1 MISALFSF
9 LGGSVFRMVWG
20 EVSAYL
26 NKRQDHAHEVAML
39 KIQQELDDARHTR
52 DLEQMRL
59 ASELGLKTIEAQ
71 KDAAIAAGELDAF
84 SRAIEA
90 AARPTGIKWVDAWN
104 GSIRPSYATVA
115 LILWLVKVVAQGFKM
130 DAFDAE
136 LLAVVAG
143 FYFADRSLG
152 KRGK

>member
-20 EVSAYL
+20 EASAYL
-26 NKRQDHAHEVAML
+26 NKRQDHAHEVEML
-39 KIQQELDDARHTR
+39 KVQKELDDARQVR
-52 DLEQMRL
+52 ELEQMRL
-59 ASELGLKTIEAQ
+59 ANELGLKTLEVQ

-84 SRAIEA
+84 SKAIEA

-115 LILWLVKVVAQGFKM
+115 LFLWLVKVSAQGFKM

>member
-1 MISALFSF
+1 MI
-9 LGGSVFRMVWG
+9 WG
-20 EVSAYL
+20 EASAFL
-26 NKRQDHAHEVAML
+26 NKRQDHAHEVELL
-39 KIQQELDDARHTR
+39 KVQKELDDARHAR
-52 DLEQMRL
+52 DIEQMRL
-59 ASELGLKTIEAQ
+59 ANELGLKTIEVQ
-71 KDAAIAAGELDAF
+71 KDAAIAQGELDAF
-84 SRAIEA
+84 NKAIEA
-90 AARPTGIKWVDAWN
+90 AARPSGIQWVDAWN

-115 LILWLVKVVAQGFKM
+115 LALWLVKVAAQGFKM

>member
-1 MISALFSF
+1 MISAIFSF
-9 LGGSVFRMVWG
+9 LGGSVFRVIWG
-20 EVSAYL
+20 EASAYI
-26 NKRQDHAHEVAML
+26 NKRQDHAHEVEML
-39 KIQQELDDARHTR
+39 KVQQSLDDARHAR

-59 ASELGLKTIEAQ
+59 ANELGLKTIEVQ

-84 SRAIEA
+84 SKAIEA
-90 AARPTGIKWVDAWN
+90 ASRPTGSKWVDAWN

-115 LILWLVKVVAQGFKM
+115 LFLWLIKVSTQGFVM

>member
-20 EVSAYL
+20 EVSSYL
-26 NKRQDHAHEVAML
+26 NKRQDHAHETEML
-39 KIQQELDDARHTR
+39 RLQSALDEAKHGR

-59 ASELGLKTIEAQ
+59 ANELGVKMVEVQ

-84 SRAIEA
+84 SKAIEA

-115 LILWLVKVVAQGFKM
+115 LILWLVKVAAQGFKM

>member
-1 MISALFSF
+1 MLSALFSF
-9 LGGSVFRMVWG
+9 LGGSVFRMIWG
-20 EVSAYL
+20 EASSYL
-26 NKRQDHAHEVAML
+26 NKRQDHQHESEMIRLQAS
-39 KIQQELDDARHTR
+39 LDEAKHAR
-52 DLEQMRL
+52 DLEQLRL
-59 ASELGLKTIEAQ
+59 ANELGLKTIEVQ
-71 KDAAIAAGELDAF
+71 KDAAIAQAEVDAF

-104 GSIRPSYATVA
+104 GAIRPSYASVA
-115 LILWLVKVVAQGFKM
+115 LGLWLVKVAAQGFKM
-130 DAFDAE
+130 DVFDAE

>member
-1 MISALFSF
+1 MISALVSF
-9 LGGSVFRMVWG
+9 LGGSVFRMIWG
-20 EVSAYL
+20 EASAYP
-26 NKRQDHAHEVAML
+26 NKRQDHRHETEML
-39 KIQQELDDARHTR
+39 KVQAELDQAKHGR

-59 ASELGLKTIEAQ
+59 ANELGVKMVEVQ

-84 SRAIEA
+84 SKAIEA

-104 GSIRPSYATVA
+104 GAIRPSYATVA
-115 LILWLVKVVAQGFKM
+115 LALWLVKVAAQGFKM

-143 FYFADRSLG
+143 FYFPDRSLG

>member
-1 MISALFSF
+1 MISALVSF
-9 LGGSVFRMVWG
+9 LGGSVFRMIWG
-20 EVSAYL
+20 EASAYL
-26 NKRQDHAHEVAML
+26 NKRQDHQHETEMIKVQAD
-39 KIQQELDDARHTR
+39 LDQAKHGR

-59 ASELGLKTIEAQ
+59 ANELGVKMVEVQ

-84 SRAIEA
+84 SKAIEA

-104 GSIRPSYATVA
+104 GAIRPSYATVA
-115 LILWLVKVVAQGFKM
+115 LALWLVKVAAQGFKM

-136 LLAVVAG
+136 LLAVISG

>member
-1 MISALFSF
+1 MIGALFSF
-9 LGGSVFRMVWG
+9 LGGSVFRMIWG
-20 EVSAYL
+20 EASAYL
-26 NKRQDHAHEVAML
+26 NKRQDHAHEIEML
-39 KIQQELDDARHTR
+39 KVQKELDDARQVR
-52 DLEQMRL
+52 ELEQMRL
-59 ASELGLKTIEAQ
+59 ANELGLKTIEVQ
-71 KDAAIAAGELDAF
+71 KEADVARGELDAF

-90 AARPTGIKWVDAWN
+90 AARPTGIAWVDAWN

-115 LILWLVKVVAQGFKM
+115 LILWLVKVAAQGFKM

>member
-1 MISALFSF
+1 MI
-9 LGGSVFRMVWG
+9 WG
-20 EVSAYL
+20 EASAYL
-26 NKRQDHAHEVAML
+26 NKRQDHAHEVELL
-39 KIQQELDDARHTR
+39 KVQNELDDARQVR

-59 ASELGLKTIEAQ
+59 ANELGLKTITVQ
-71 KDAAIAAGELDAF
+71 KDAEMALADVNAF

-104 GSIRPSYATVA
+104 GAIRPSYASVA
-115 LILWLVKVVAQGFKM
+115 LALWLVKVAAQGFKM

>member
-1 MISALFSF
+1 MISAIVSF
-9 LGGSVFRMVWG
+9 LGGSVFRMIWG
-20 EVSAYL
+20 EASAYL
-26 NKRQDHAHEVAML
+26 NKRQDHRHETEML
-39 KIQQELDDARHTR
+39 KVQAELDQAKHGR

-59 ASELGLKTIEAQ
+59 ANELGVKMVEVQ

-84 SRAIEA
+84 SKAIEA
-90 AARPTGIKWVDAWN
+90 AARQTGIKWVDAWN
-104 GSIRPSYATVA
+104 GAIRPSYATVA
-115 LILWLVKVVAQGFKM
+115 LALWLVKVAAQGFKM

>member
-1 MISALFSF
+1 MISALVSF
-9 LGGSVFRMVWG
+9 LGGSVFRMIWG
-20 EVSAYL
+20 EASAYL
-26 NKRQDHAHEVAML
+26 NKRQDHRHETEML
-39 KIQQELDDARHTR
+39 KVQAELDQAKHGR

-59 ASELGLKTIEAQ
+59 ANELGVKMVEVQ

-84 SRAIEA
+84 SKAIEA

-104 GSIRPSYATVA
+104 GAIRPSYATVA
-115 LILWLVKVVAQGFKM
+115 LALWLVKVAAQGFKM

-136 LLAVVAG
+136 LLAVISG

-152 KRGK
+152 KMGK

>member
-1 MISALFSF
+1 MISALVSF
-9 LGGSVFRMVWG
+9 LGGSIFRMIWG
-20 EVSAYL
+20 EASAYL
-26 NKRQDHAHEVAML
+26 NKRQDHAHEVEML
-39 KIQQELDDARHTR
+39 KVQKDLDDARHAR
-52 DLEQMRL
+52 DLEQMRV
-59 ASELGLKTIEAQ
+59 ANELGLKTIEVQ

-84 SRAIEA
+84 AKAIEA
-90 AARPTGIKWVDAWN
+90 AARPTGIVWVDAWN

-115 LILWLVKVVAQGFKM
+115 LILWLVKVAAQGFKM

>member
-1 MISALFSF
+1 MISALLSF
-9 LGGSVFRMVWG
+9 LGGSVFRMIWG
-20 EVSAYL
+20 EASAYL
-26 NKRQDHAHEVAML
+26 NKRQDHQHETEL
-39 KIQQELDDARHTR
+39 LRLQGELDQAKHAR

-59 ASELGLKTIEAQ
+59 ANELGVKMVEVQ
-71 KDAAIAAGELDAF
+71 KDAAIAKAEMDAF

-90 AARPTGIKWVDAWN
+90 AARPTGIAWVDAWN

-115 LILWLVKVVAQGFKM
+115 LILWLVKVSAQGFKM

>member
-20 EVSAYL
+20 EVSSYI
-26 NKRQDHAHEVAML
+26 NKRQDHAHEVEML

-115 LILWLVKVVAQGFKM
+115 LILWLVKVAAQGFKM

>member
-20 EVSAYL
+20 EVSSYL
-26 NKRQDHAHEVAML
+26 NKRQDHAHEVEML
-39 KIQQELDDARHTR
+39 RVQKDLDDARHAR
-52 DLEQMRL
+52 DLEQMRV
-59 ASELGLKTIEAQ
+59 ANELGLKTIEVQ

-84 SRAIEA
+84 TKAIEA

-115 LILWLVKVVAQGFKM
+115 LILWLVKVAAQGFTM

>member
-9 LGGSVFRMVWG
+9 LGGSIFRMIWG
-20 EVSAYL
+20 EASAYL
-26 NKRQDHAHEVAML
+26 NKRQDHAHEVEML
-39 KIQQELDDARHTR
+39 KVQKELDDARQVR

-59 ASELGLKTIEAQ
+59 ANELGLKTITVQ
-71 KDAAIAAGELDAF
+71 KDAEMAQAEVDAF

-90 AARPTGIKWVDAWN
+90 AAKPTGIKWVDAWN
-104 GSIRPSYATVA
+104 GAIRPSYASVA
-115 LILWLVKVVAQGFKM
+115 LGLWLVKVAAQGFKM

>member
-9 LGGSVFRMVWG
+9 LGGSIFRMIWG
-20 EVSAYL
+20 EASAYL
-26 NKRQDHAHEVAML
+26 NKRQDHAHEVEML
-39 KIQQELDDARHTR
+39 RVQQELDDARHAR

-59 ASELGLKTIEAQ
+59 ANELGVKMVEVQ

-84 SRAIEA
+84 SKAIEA

-115 LILWLVKVVAQGFKM
+115 LILWLVKVAAQGFTM